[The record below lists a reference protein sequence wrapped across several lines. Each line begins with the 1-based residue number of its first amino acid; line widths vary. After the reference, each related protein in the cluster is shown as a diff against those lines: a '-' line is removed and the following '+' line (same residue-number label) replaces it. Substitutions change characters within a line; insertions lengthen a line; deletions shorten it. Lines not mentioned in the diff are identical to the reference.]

1 MRVFICSE
9 PITNEAPDKAE
20 NGFLQKMCD
29 DGLPLACALGAG
41 AIDIQR
47 PMREVQKRVFA
58 HNKTIKYPARHVKLH
73 AADGVHLIELGHMAM
88 AFAILKGLGAP
99 ADVSSAKVDA
109 KSTPARDGEA
119 VSDSFHH
126 PAGRRRVKLL

>member
-9 PITNEAPDKAE
+9 PITNDAPDKAE

-29 DGLPLACALGAG
+29 DGLPLACALGTG

-47 PMREVQKRVFA
+47 PMHEVQKRVLA
-58 HNKTIKYPARHVKLH
+58 HNKTIKDSARHVKLH

-88 AFAILKGLGAP
+88 SFTILKGFGAP

-109 KSTPARDGEA
+109 RSAPARDGEA

>member
-1 MRVFICSE
+1 
-9 PITNEAPDKAE
+9 
-20 NGFLQKMCD
+20 MCD

-47 PMREVQKRVFA
+47 PMREVQKRVLA
-58 HNKTIKYPARHVKLH
+58 HNKTIKDPARHVKLH
-73 AADGVHLIELGHMAM
+73 AVDGVHLIELGHMAM

-99 ADVSSAKVDA
+99 ADVSSAKVDE

-119 VSDSFHH
+119 VSDSFHR